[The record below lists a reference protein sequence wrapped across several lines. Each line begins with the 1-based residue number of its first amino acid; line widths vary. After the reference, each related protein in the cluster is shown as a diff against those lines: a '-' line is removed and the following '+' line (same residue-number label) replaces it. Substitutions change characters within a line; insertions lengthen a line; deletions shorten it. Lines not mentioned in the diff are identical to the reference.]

1 MNNEI
6 TEDINKI
13 MQLILQ
19 LSTPGTKLSSSF
31 QLNEF
36 FIKKIKKYY
45 QMLTQYESMIKEL
58 EMILTGLEKSCTE
71 GFGNLFG
78 IVQVIKSQYSLFMEL
93 TETMAQLHNEVNR
106 LTK

>member
-36 FIKKIKKYY
+36 
-45 QMLTQYESMIKEL
+45 
-58 EMILTGLEKSCTE
+58 
-71 GFGNLFG
+71 
-78 IVQVIKSQYSLFMEL
+78 SLK
-93 TETMAQLHNEVNR
+93 N
-106 LTK
+106 

>member
-6 TEDINKI
+6 TEVINKI

-45 QMLTQYESMIKEL
+45 QMLTQYD
-58 EMILTGLEKSCTE
+58 
-71 GFGNLFG
+71 
-78 IVQVIKSQYSLFMEL
+78 
-93 TETMAQLHNEVNR
+93 
-106 LTK
+106 